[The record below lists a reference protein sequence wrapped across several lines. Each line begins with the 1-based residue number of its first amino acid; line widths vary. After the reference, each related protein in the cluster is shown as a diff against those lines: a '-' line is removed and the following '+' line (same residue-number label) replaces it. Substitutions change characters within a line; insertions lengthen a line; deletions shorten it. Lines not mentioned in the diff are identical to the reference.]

1 MEGGPNRPPFCVLD
15 SDTEETSP
23 VYATLGAK
31 IVGEI
36 ELTMTHLGYEIV
48 RVQVLGRERPTVQVM
63 ADRADGSQISIEDC
77 ERINDV
83 VSATLDVADIIKSA
97 WTLEISSAGIDR
109 PLTRVKDW
117 NTYAGHQARAEVN
130 MPINGRKRF
139 NGVILGA
146 DAVAARIRLDDGSD
160 VTLPL
165 NDLRRAK
172 LVLTDALIAA
182 TAHKAPE
189 PEPDAL
195 N

>member
-1 MEGGPNRPPFCVLD
+1 MD
-15 SDTEETSP
+15 SDNTEPSP
-23 VYATLGAK
+23 LHASLEAR
-31 IVGEI
+31 IVAEI
-36 ELTMTHLGYEIV
+36 ELTMTHMGYEIV

-63 ADRADGSQISIEDC
+63 ADRQDGSQISIEDC

-130 MPINGRKRF
+130 IPINGRKRF
-139 NGVILGA
+139 TGVVLGA
-146 DAVAARIRLDDGSD
+146 DPSAARMRLDDGTD
-160 VTLPL
+160 IALPL
-165 NDLRRAK
+165 SDLRRAK
-172 LVLTDALIAA
+172 LLLTDALIAA
-182 TAHKAPE
+182 TARKS
-189 PEPDAL
+189 PDAGTDADEVL